1 MTPPTSGLV
10 EAPLVGAPSVPT
22 RKCRTCGEEK
32 PLTNEHYAKR
42 SHRPSH
48 LLDCRPCDYRKRR
61 ASKRRQREERRL
73 SRPPGPDGGVLRRTE
88 LAHLPRATDAEMEW
102 KELAAC
108 RGRTDW
114 FELDP
119 AEAKSVCAGCPVPT
133 SCRRLIDE
141 IESAYIYR
149 QSASSGHTQVGVWSG
164 EAPAERRARRRRQG
178 RAALRA
184 RGEAWRKSAS

>member
-10 EAPLVGAPSVPT
+10 EAPLAGASSVPT
-22 RKCRTCGEEK
+22 KRCRTCGVTK
-32 PLTNEHYAKR
+32 PETGFPLRRAKH
-42 SHRPSH
+42 HRPGSRQ
-48 LLDCRPCDYRKRR
+48 LDCEPCYKRKAAAQERRR
-61 ASKRRQREERRL
+61 AITPPEERQKTGRK
-73 SRPPGPDGGVLRRTE
+73 PE
-88 LAHLPRATDAEMEW
+88 LAHLPRATDTEMEW

-114 FELDP
+114 FGLDP
-119 AEAKSVCAGCPVPT
+119 LEAKKVCAGCPVPT

-141 IESAYIYR
+141 IEAGYIYR

-164 EAPAERRARRRRQG
+164 ETPPERRARRRRQG

-184 RGEAWRKSAS
+184 RGEAWRKNAS